1 MTGQIIL
8 ALVVALP
15 LILGLVFRVSTSHLF
30 FSLMAG
36 ELLARY
42 FGHDIEHQAKAVY
55 DKVSF
60 TGYGEILLLTL
71 PMILTAIFLKGSVSK
86 GKIILH
92 IIPLIITGLI
102 YATFLTPMLPP
113 DIQQQIKSFE
123 VGAWILDLNKFIIG
137 GMVAVQLVTLWLLNR
152 GGHSEKGKHKSKA

>member
-8 ALVVALP
+8 ALTVALP
-15 LILGLVFRVSTSHLF
+15 LILGLVFRVSTNHIF

-42 FGHDIEHQAKAVY
+42 FGHDIENQAKAVS
-55 DKVSF
+55 DKVNF

-71 PMILTAIFLKGSVSK
+71 PMILTAIFLKGSISK

-92 IIPLIITGLI
+92 IIPLIVTGLI
-102 YATFLTPMLPP
+102 YAAFLTPMLPP
-113 DIQQQIKSFE
+113 DLQNQIKSFE
-123 VGAWILDLNKFIIG
+123 IGAWILDLNKVIIG
-137 GMVAVQLVTLWLLNR
+137 GMVGIQLVTLWLLNR
-152 GGHSEKGKHKSKA
+152 GGHSEKGKH